1 MKMSLSVPLPSF
13 GSLSLVLLGLTAS
26 QLSADAPP
34 APTFA
39 ADDPGSWAFP
49 SVRDE
54 FSAEA
59 LFDLRALNEPTAGQR
74 GFVTVDPAG
83 DFLFGDGT
91 PARFW
96 AVNFEPRGTFTDAE
110 FAYAARFLAKR
121 GVNMV
126 RWHGSLNPKV
136 PGSNAF
142 HQPPVGPD
150 EPLAAAMPP
159 LEELDGSQREQSWR
173 IVAAMRREGIYVT
186 LSPYWPVTFKHAHRF
201 GLPAGV
207 GHDRD
212 AQGLLFFEPRLQAA
226 YKQWLR
232 YWLLTPN
239 PYTGIPLARDPA
251 VAVIQF
257 QNEDSLLFGS
267 ADLMS
272 PDAKR
277 LLTQRYSAWLA
288 RRHGSLAAAQ
298 AAWGPGAADTRD
310 DWAQGLPA
318 LLTLDHYRAAPEP
331 ARAQRLADQ
340 LEFYARTM
348 QETNTE
354 IARYLREDLGVRAVL
369 NANNWRTVNGPRLND
384 AERWSY
390 LPAEALAV
398 NRYYNSP
405 HLGADTGW
413 TVQTGHRYA
422 NVSALQRPQALPM
435 TLRQVEGRP
444 MLISES
450 TWVLPNL
457 YRAEAPLAVAAYL
470 SLTGI
475 DAYYWFAFHGM
486 DWSQPTLADGRYRGA
501 FKWTSQTPDV
511 FGQFPATALLFR
523 RGDVKRGAPALR
535 ETRLLPDVWAGQPP
549 ALVENPGF
557 DPNRDNAEHA
567 AAAKAPALTY
577 LVGPVQV
584 AYTDDPAAAGAV
596 VADSKSWIDSSAGL
610 VRANTGEIELDHQ
623 RGLLRL
629 DTPRAQGAAGFF
641 PPGSPPTRTA
651 DAWFEIATPYAQ
663 VLAVSL
669 DDRPLATS
677 GRVLLQIGTTTRPT
691 GWQTRPLPLK
701 DRRSGQ
707 ETSGEEIVS
716 LGGAPWRIENA
727 TGTFR
732 LRNSALT
739 QATVCDANGMPLRE
753 IAVTRDADGIKLTL
767 PPDALYVVLR

>member
-1 MKMSLSVPLPSF
+1 MKTPLSASLSSAALLFFLP
-13 GSLSLVLLGLTAS
+13 GPAATRLQGE
-26 QLSADAPP
+26 APP
-34 APTFA
+34 APTFSL
-39 ADDPGSWAFP
+39 DDPGSWAFTP
-49 SVRDE
+49 AKDE
-54 FSAEA
+54 FSREA
-59 LFDLRALNEPTAGQR
+59 LFDLRGLNEPAAGQR
-74 GFVTVDPAG
+74 GFVTVNPEG

-96 AVNFEPRGTFTDAE
+96 AVNFEPRGVFTDE
-110 FAYAARFLAKR
+110 DFAYAARFLAKR

-126 RWHGSLNPKV
+126 RWHGFLNPKV

-150 EPLAAAMPP
+150 EPLTAEIPP
-159 LEELDGSQREQSWR
+159 LDELDRDQRELSWR
-173 IVAAMRREGIYVT
+173 IVAAMRREGIYLT
-186 LSPYWPVTFKHAHRF
+186 LSPYWAVNFKHAHRF

-207 GHDRD
+207 QTDRD
-212 AQGLLFFEPRLQAA
+212 AQGLLFFEPRMQAA

-232 YWLLTPN
+232 DWLLAPN

-267 ADLMS
+267 ADFMS
-272 PDAKR
+272 PEAKH
-277 LLTQRYSAWLA
+277 LLTQRFGEWLA
-288 RRHGSLAAAQ
+288 ARHGSLKATRT
-298 AAWGPGAADTRD
+298 AWGPDSVDPSD
-310 DWAQGLPA
+310 DWDNNLPA
-318 LLTLDHYRAAPEP
+318 LLPLGNYRSAPAPER
-331 ARAQRLADQ
+331 ARRLADQ
-340 LEFYARTM
+340 LEFYTRTM
-348 QETNTE
+348 HDANAG
-354 IARYLREDLGVRAVL
+354 IARYLREELGVRSVL

-398 NRYYNSP
+398 NRYYNAP
-405 HLGADTGW
+405 HVGRDTGW

-422 NVSALQRPQALPM
+422 NVSALQRPQAIPV
-435 TLRQVEGRP
+435 TLRQVEGRA
-444 MLISES
+444 MLVSES

-457 YRAEAPLAVAAYL
+457 YRAEAPITIAAYL

-486 DWSQPTLADGRYRGA
+486 GWSQPVLSDGRYRGA

-535 ETRLLPDVWAGQPP
+535 ETRLLSDLWAGKPP

-557 DPNRDNAEHA
+557 DPNRDTAEQA
-567 AAAKAPALTY
+567 SGPKTSALTY

-584 AYTDDPAAAGAV
+584 DYTSDPAAAGAIV
-596 VADSKSWIDSSAGL
+596 PDSKPWVDSPAGI

-641 PPGSPPTRTA
+641 PHDSPPTATA
-651 DAWFEIATPYAQ
+651 DALFDVRTPYAQ

-691 GWQTRPLPLK
+691 GWQTRPAPLR
-701 DRRSGQ
+701 DRRGGQ
-707 ETSGEEIVS
+707 ESPGEEIVS

-727 TGTFR
+727 SGSFR
-732 LRNSALT
+732 LRNPILT
-739 QATVCDANGMPLRE
+739 RATVCDANGMPVRDL
-753 IAVTRDADGIKLTL
+753 AVTRDADGLTVAL
-767 PPDALYVVLR
+767 PSDAIYVVLR